1 VQSSGER
8 RGGNPGNRTL
18 DGPGRDDRVA
28 DDTSPAGIPG
38 PPSGVGPGVTTAQH
52 PIHLIRPAT
61 RRPARCLHHTVWMA
75 CCDDCREAH
84 AHVLD
89 KSREQADV
97 AD

>member
-1 VQSSGER
+1 
-8 RGGNPGNRTL
+8 
-18 DGPGRDDRVA
+18 
-28 DDTSPAGIPG
+28 
-38 PPSGVGPGVTTAQH
+38 VTTTH
-52 PIHLIRPAT
+52 RPIQLVRSTI
-61 RRPARCLHHTVWMA
+61 RRPVRCLHHTVWMA